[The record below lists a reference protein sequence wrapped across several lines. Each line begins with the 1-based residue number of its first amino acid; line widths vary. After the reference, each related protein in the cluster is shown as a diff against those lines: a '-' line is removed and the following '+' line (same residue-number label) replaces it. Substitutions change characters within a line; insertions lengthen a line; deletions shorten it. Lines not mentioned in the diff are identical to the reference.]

1 MKDKNIK
8 LSGTPCFS
16 PPGSAAPRK
25 RLSKPVLILFALAI
39 IFAILGFID
48 LKVNAAE
55 SETYVSSWW
64 SKIYVDSN
72 GEEQVAKN
80 DWYTY
85 TSSSPLEVFYYQS
98 HDDYVTGEPVAFAI
112 YVVSDSPITASG
124 STSSFKSTEYVFDDR
139 TINVCMSSSGTS
151 FASPLSGYVE
161 VTTDADNV
169 KRLNSMYSMDEF
181 VDYYESEVNAAE
193 STQSIEFLTTWYNT
207 LEGELVES
215 LKYKYIFSCDSDM
228 EVFYIQSHISATN
241 TENTFAQVYVVSESP
256 ILRDKYTYSN
266 GQYYYNDTY
275 AGIQYTLNGQ
285 TFYVRQVADSCTNT
299 GNGTWNGYVGLE
311 FNYNGAKELSRWYD
325 VDEFVQ
331 AYANEYLD
339 IVIDYDS
346 FEVDDSLSTINNL
359 LYNIIRN
366 EKPSENDTTGL
377 GIIKDVE
384 YYEYLTWNNTLD
396 LPIQVEYVPIV
407 QVYSGLFSEK
417 FKKEYYGEWSDLLI
431 LDAGTNSYTK
441 RTDSE
446 YLFENDRL
454 GIEFEK
460 DIIDKYVEYLDN
472 TYLFYGYRMRYVDV
486 DNGRSGPWVYAV
498 PRVNGTYYSYVE
510 YSDDTVTEEE
520 DITGTDNTYKNL
532 DDISDAQSDIDKEN
546 AVKDEYGVTD
556 TEISVSEVSTWLSTL
571 VDFIKGSPP
580 LVGSVLSFLPQPILY
595 GMYMLIFLGVVGA
608 GFAIVRAL
616 I

>member
-55 SETYVSSWW
+55 SDTYVSS
-64 SKIYVDSN
+64 
-72 GEEQVAKN
+72 
-80 DWYTY
+80 TY
-85 TSSSPLEVFYYQS
+85 TVTNHYIK
-98 HDDYVTGEPVAFAI
+98 YV
-112 YVVSDSPITASG
+112 YD
-124 STSSFKSTEYVFDDR
+124 
-139 TINVCMSSSGTS
+139 
-151 FASPLSGYVE
+151 
-161 VTTDADNV
+161 
-169 KRLNSMYSMDEF
+169 
-181 VDYYESEVNAAE
+181 
-193 STQSIEFLTTWYNT
+193 
-207 LEGELVES
+207 
-215 LKYKYIFSCDSDM
+215 
-228 EVFYIQSHISATN
+228 
-241 TENTFAQVYVVSESP
+241 
-256 ILRDKYTYSN
+256 
-266 GQYYYNDTY
+266 
-275 AGIQYTLNGQ
+275 
-285 TFYVRQVADSCTNT
+285 
-299 GNGTWNGYVGLE
+299 GNGTETSANISDFGSYTSTSPIYVYYYVSYDYPIATNHELNAYCISKGQLSENAVSFTYNNETWYLAVSFMSGGIYSDGGGYFEFISSGAEKLYKLNSNYDTQNDFITALQNGTL
-311 FNYNGAKELSRWYD
+311 D
-325 VDEFVQ
+325 VK
-331 AYANEYLD
+331 
-339 IVIDYDS
+339 IDYDS
-346 FEVDDSLSTINNL
+346 LEVDDSLSTINNL

-417 FKKEYYGEWSDLLI
+417 FKKEYYGEWSDFLI

-532 DDISDAQSDIDKEN
+532 DDISGAQADIDKEN